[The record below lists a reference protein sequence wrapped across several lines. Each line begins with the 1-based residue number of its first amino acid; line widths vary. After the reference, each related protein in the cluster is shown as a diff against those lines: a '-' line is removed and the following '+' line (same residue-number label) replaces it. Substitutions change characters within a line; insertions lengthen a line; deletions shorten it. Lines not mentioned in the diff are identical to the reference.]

1 MEYLYSDLEKPVCL
15 AYINEYLPLSAM
27 TNKNMTDI
35 SWHPLE
41 NWLKVWFDVAL
52 DVEDK
57 MILDSLVAASLG
69 KYQIKKSREAIMS
82 EILTLATPDP
92 AQVMRLLDAL
102 DGYPSMAIALDNW
115 NYPLARMRVE
125 KVYTDGAITIE
136 DRDLVLGT
144 IPESA
149 YEDTL

>member
-1 MEYLYSDLEKPVCL
+1 MEYLYSDLAKPVCL
-15 AYINEYLPLSAM
+15 AYIAEYLPLSAM

-35 SWHPLE
+35 SWNPELS
-41 NWLKVWFDVAL
+41 WLKVWFDVAL

-69 KYQIKKSREAIMS
+69 KVKVKKSREAIMG
-82 EILTLATPDP
+82 EIFALASTDP
-92 AQVMRLLDAL
+92 AQIGRLLDAL
-102 DGYPSMAIALDNW
+102 DGYPSMAIALDNL
-115 NYPLARMRVE
+115 NYALARMRVE
-125 KVYTDGAITIE
+125 KVYTDGVITIE

-149 YEDTL
+149 YEDTV